1 MQQICSKTGGGV
13 GAPPLEALT
22 PEEMEAQEAA
32 KLLEGSGN
40 MLVRPTQQPFGITT
54 AKKQRKV
61 GSFTILLCKNIHF
74 ANT

>member
-13 GAPPLEALT
+13 GTASLDFLDGEGNILVT
-22 PEEMEAQEAA
+22 PNKE
-32 KLLEGSGN
+32 
-40 MLVRPTQQPFGITT
+40 PFGSTT

-61 GSFTILLCKNIHF
+61 GCTILLCKIIHF

>member
-13 GAPPLEALT
+13 GTASLDFLDGE
-22 PEEMEAQEAA
+22 
-32 KLLEGSGN
+32 GN
-40 MLVRPTQQPFGITT
+40 MLVRPTQQPVGITT

>member
-1 MQQICSKTGGGV
+1 MQKICSKNDGGLGTASLDFLH
-13 GAPPLEALT
+13 G
-22 PEEMEAQEAA
+22 
-32 KLLEGSGN
+32 EGN
-40 MLVRPTQQPFGITT
+40 KERFGSTT

>member
-13 GAPPLEALT
+13 GAPPLEPLT

-32 KLLEGSGN
+32 KILEGSGN

-54 AKKQRKV
+54 AKKQCKV
-61 GSFTILLCKNIHF
+61 GSFTILLCKNI
-74 ANT
+74 A